1 MAYKGES
8 AVVCCLNENISNGIS
23 LVTALMTSCLPL
35 STSHKNRTLPSPLLF
50 LLFINR
56 SFSHL
61 PEKQTIQE
69 IMGSCFSCSVFSES
83 DLLPPAANVVSIN
96 GTLRQYNVPVI
107 ASQVLD
113 AEAAS
118 SSSSSSTSF
127 FLCNSDFLSYDDLIP
142 ALDSDAQLYAN
153 QLYFILPKSKLQNRL
168 TAPDMAALA
177 VKASVALQNASK
189 NEAHRRKKA
198 RISPVL
204 LVNQSSSQRHLL
216 NPTSGDAYPRKT
228 FQKAKGEQPP
238 VGMGFSRSGS
248 VRRLHRY
255 QYVKALTKKKV
266 WGGAHKRKAG
276 DI

>member
-1 MAYKGES
+1 
-8 AVVCCLNENISNGIS
+8 
-23 LVTALMTSCLPL
+23 
-35 STSHKNRTLPSPLLF
+35 
-50 LLFINR
+50 
-56 SFSHL
+56 
-61 PEKQTIQE
+61 
-69 IMGSCFSCSVFSES
+69 MGSCFSCSVFSES

-248 VRRLHRY
+248 VRRLHSVPICKGIDKEESLGRST
-255 QYVKALTKKKV
+255 QEKGRRHMKRWLEETNC
-266 WGGAHKRKAG
+266 GGCFKTSFSSQIV
-276 DI
+276 DFLFS